1 VSSYLTYQN
10 SMRETFR
17 LENPGMTFG
26 QLAKFTS
33 SMYKSLSPEEKSRWE
48 EAAAQ
53 DKSRF
58 EFELLTY
65 QPPPGFDGSGNLMES
80 HIIGLG
86 VGRKKKK
93 GKDPNAPKRAR
104 GSYVFFTLD
113 ARPRILEENPN
124 LTFREIGHAMGERWR
139 ALSAEDKQKY
149 DDLANNDKK
158 RFKEEIDMYNLNR
171 PVVLE
176 VASATAYVPQSAT
189 AYEPHP
195 QYQEAQQFAEHYYS
209 EPQQQQQQQQQE
221 GATGVEVGG
230 TMYDPNA
237 VAYAQYYEQ
246 HGYSAQE
253 QNPDM
258 YHYA

>member
-1 VSSYLTYQN
+1 
-10 SMRETFR
+10 MRETFSMQ
-17 LENPGMTFG
+17 NPGMTFG

-53 DKSRF
+53 DKERF
-58 EFELLTY
+58 ENELSTY
-65 QPPPGFDGSGNLMES
+65 QPPPGFDANGNLMES

-86 VGRKKKK
+86 AGRKNKKE
-93 GKDPNAPKRAR
+93 KDPNAPKRAR

-113 ARPRILEENPN
+113 ARPKILEETPD
-124 LTFREIGHAMGERWR
+124 LTFRDIGHVMGERWR

-149 DDLANNDKK
+149 DELANNDKK
-158 RFKEEIDMYNLNR
+158 RFKEEMDAYNLNR
-171 PVVLE
+171 PAVLE
-176 VASATAYVPQSAT
+176 AAASVTAYA
-189 AYEPHP
+189 PHP

-209 EPQQQQQQQQQE
+209 EQQQQQD

-237 VAYAQYYEQ
+237 LVYAQYYAQ
-246 HGYSAQE
+246 QGYLAQE

>member
-1 VSSYLTYQN
+1 MQ
-10 SMRETFR
+10 
-17 LENPGMTFG
+17 NPGMTFG

-33 SMYKSLSPEEKSRWE
+33 SMYKSLSPKEKSRWE

-53 DKSRF
+53 DKERF
-58 EFELLTY
+58 ENDLSTY
-65 QPPPGFDGSGNLMES
+65 QPPPGFDAKGNLMES

-86 VGRKKKK
+86 VGRKNKKE
-93 GKDPNAPKRAR
+93 KDPNAPKRAC

-113 ARPRILEENPN
+113 ARPKILEETPD
-124 LTFREIGHAMGERWR
+124 LTFREIGSVMGERWR

-171 PVVLE
+171 PAVLKA
-176 VASATAYVPQSAT
+176 ASA
-189 AYEPHP
+189 HP
-195 QYQEAQQFAEHYYS
+195 QYQEAQRFAEHYYS
-209 EPQQQQQQQQQE
+209 EPTQQQQQ
-221 GATGVEVGG
+221 GGVTGVEVGG

-237 VAYAQYYEQ
+237 VAYAQYYAQ
-246 HGYSAQE
+246 QGYIAQE